1 MYYVTKMDEEPT
13 GQCLNLPFIDLK
25 FKPLLYP
32 VFQMLEGDAIQTA
45 LVRCQDCKEADV
57 IFPFTSWES
66 TTVMISGQI
75 FNISQ
80 T

>member
-32 VFQMLEGDAIQTA
+32 VFRMLEGGAIQTA

-57 IFPFTSWES
+57 SMLFSLS
-66 TTVMISGQI
+66 LLGNQQQS
-75 FNISQ
+75 
-80 T
+80 